1 MQQKYVCSL
10 GLYSTGTL
18 QNYADIFL
26 FEVFQRRENLAV
38 VSILYEAGMLTMKM
52 MILLLYFK
60 ASQSSSQSRLK
71 TLFGCSKR
79 IK

>member
-1 MQQKYVCSL
+1 MYA
-10 GLYSTGTL
+10 LYSTGTL

-52 MILLLYFK
+52 MILLLCTL
-60 ASQSSSQSRLK
+60 QSKSKQQSKSSQDSFW
-71 TLFGCSKR
+71 LF
-79 IK
+79 